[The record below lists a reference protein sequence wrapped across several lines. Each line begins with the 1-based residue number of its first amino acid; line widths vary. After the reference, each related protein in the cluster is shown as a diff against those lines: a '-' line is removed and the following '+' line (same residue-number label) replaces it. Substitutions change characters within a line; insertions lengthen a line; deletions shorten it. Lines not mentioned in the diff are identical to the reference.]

1 MSEASDRN
9 RNILLAIA
17 GAGLVLGAAV
27 LYHWA
32 SSADEDTGTAE
43 TPDIPSDLLDRL
55 KAEGL
60 DKPKKQ
66 GQMIDKQYF
75 LMLLNF
81 VGAQTNSILEKPKK
95 QFDVERRVAFKNGN
109 DAKYS
114 EIADKMMEQKETI
127 SEQLVH

>member
-32 SSADEDTGTAE
+32 SSADEDTGTSE

-127 SEQLVH
+127 SE